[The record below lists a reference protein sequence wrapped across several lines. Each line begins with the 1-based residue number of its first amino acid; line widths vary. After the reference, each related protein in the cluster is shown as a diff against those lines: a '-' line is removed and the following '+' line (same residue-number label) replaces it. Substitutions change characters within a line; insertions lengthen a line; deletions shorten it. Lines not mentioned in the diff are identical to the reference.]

1 MSLETEGFVRKD
13 PFVRM
18 EEIKRLMKLYIPQ
31 VDLSEGE
38 MLFQLIKIAAMREE
52 TEIQIPIQQLVDNLS
67 VGTAYGEYLRAHAAN
82 VGAYPS
88 YGTKATGNLLVTTTI
103 DSTTTTIPQ
112 YTLFITSDGVEVLTT
127 SEMTAYYSI
136 PVTRETGTSTDT
148 IPVQYQ
154 ITDVEWIF
162 SSSDGTGTEYTD
174 FTYADGEIT
183 WGSTKP
189 SNGSIYFLRPA
200 GGVLTMVIPVRAA
213 YFGTG
218 GNLAASMDLTCPDD
232 PTLTAI
238 VGADGITGGADSEA
252 DDVTRARA
260 NSGKFR
266 NRTSDA
272 LKTLIENLDGV
283 DECAIQ
289 EVQGVD
295 LAIPASWPDD
305 EPKGVAISRTTNVY
319 CLKQKFSP
327 GEGVASIRSVD
338 LWLSKPSTDYRGSL
352 DVYLLDA
359 NEEELDHYTVTND
372 EFDYVKGTSLQ
383 LINVPLRAAPL
394 YNTTDYFIEVS
405 KSAVGWGVGIAV
417 SETTSL
423 DQLYFNDVK
432 YENTDLAFRT
442 KYLANYY
449 DVQVLPIDGYT
460 FSDVEEAIEVL
471 LSDEE
476 SGYSIAGV
484 DHVITQ
490 ITQNSIH
497 VTATVYT
504 KKNYDWTSVSDEILS
519 SVGAYIDALGI
530 GDPLIYNGIVGAIMG
545 IAGVS
550 NVISVYVYKDDVEVS
565 NSTNENSVVI
575 AKTAKAVQASPVVT
589 LTHGNP

>member
-13 PFVRM
+13 PLVRM
-18 EEIKRLMKLYIPQ
+18 EEIKRLIKQYIPQ

-38 MLFQLIKIAAMREE
+38 ILFQLIKIAAMREE
-52 TEIQIPIQQLVDNLS
+52 NMQIAIQQLVDNLS
-67 VGTAYGEYLRAHAAN
+67 MGTAYGEYLRAHAAN

-88 YGTKATGNLLVTTTI
+88 YGAKAIGNLLVTTTV
-103 DSTTTTIPQ
+103 DATTTIPQ
-112 YTLFITSDGVEVLTT
+112 YTIFTSSDGIEVLTT
-127 SEMTAYYSI
+127 FQMTAYYSI
-136 PVTRETGTSTDT
+136 PVTRATGTLADT
-148 IPVQYQ
+148 ISVQYQ
-154 ITDVEWIF
+154 ITDIDWID

-174 FTYADGEIT
+174 FTFDDGVIT

-189 SNGSIYFLRPA
+189 ADGVIYFIRPV
-200 GGVLTMVIPVRAA
+200 GGVLTIVIPVRAA
-213 YFGTG
+213 YFGSS
-218 GNLAASMDLTCPDD
+218 GNLAADMDLTSPDD

-238 VGADGITGGADSEA
+238 VDSDGITGGTDVEL

-260 NSGKFR
+260 NAGRFR

-305 EPKGVAISRTTNVY
+305 KPNGVTFSRTTNVY

-338 LWLSKPSTDYRGSL
+338 LWLGKPGVDYRGSL
-352 DVYLLDA
+352 DIYLLDA
-359 NEEELDHYTVTND
+359 NEGELDHHTITND
-372 EFDYVKGTSLQ
+372 DFDYTKGTSYQ

-394 YNTTDYFIEVS
+394 YNTTDYYIEVS
-405 KSAVGWGVGIAV
+405 NTSACWGVGIAV
-417 SETTSL
+417 SKSTSL
-423 DQLYFNDVK
+423 DQLYLNDVK

-449 DVQVLPIDGYT
+449 DVQVLPIDGYSFT
-460 FSDVEEAIEVL
+460 DVEASIESL

-476 SGYSIAGV
+476 SGFSISGV
-484 DHVITQ
+484 DHVISE
-490 ITQNSIH
+490 IDQNYIR
-497 VTATVYT
+497 VNATVYT
-504 KKNYDWTSVSDEILS
+504 KKNYDWSSVSSAIS
-519 SVGAYIDALGI
+519 NAVGTYIDALGI
-530 GDPLIYNGIVGAIMG
+530 GEPVIYNGIVGAMMG
-545 IAGVS
+545 VTGVS
-550 NVISVYVYKDDVEVS
+550 NIHSVFVYKDSVEVS
-565 NSTNENSVVI
+565 NSTNENSVVM
-575 AKTAKAVQASPVVT
+575 AKDAKAVQDTNVVT